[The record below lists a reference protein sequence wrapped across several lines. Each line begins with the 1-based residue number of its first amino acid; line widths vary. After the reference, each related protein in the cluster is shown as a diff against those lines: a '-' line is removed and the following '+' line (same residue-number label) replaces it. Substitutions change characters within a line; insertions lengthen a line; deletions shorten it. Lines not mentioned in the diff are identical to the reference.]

1 MPGEIPTSIL
11 ETFPPQAV
19 PAGSA
24 SEGLARDRSL
34 VVIGGSCV
42 AISVLVVLARLIGVL
57 PSSVATIVV
66 IVAIAVGLRV
76 VLRLSARS
84 ASSPAR
90 AKVMTLVSTVG
101 LGISV
106 VTILAALPVTTRVG
120 GVGPFLSDLLAYGW
134 TLGALTIAA
143 GPVRTL
149 NWRAVV
155 GTGLTGYLA
164 LTALA
169 RALGR
174 PVVSSLGAG
183 SVLATS
189 VWVPLTELLSQL
201 LPAIVLVVLVMRGR
215 ARRMSA
221 LDLMLIGAWSGA
233 GFALYEDTQFGRGG
247 VHWSAGVPFSL
258 LFPSESASHGG
269 TSMLIAG
276 HAVWAGLAGLSLGVA
291 ILYRKRFK
299 NAWLVAPIGV
309 GVVLL
314 EHAAVNGLS
323 AVTSGGSTPLL
334 EKLVVVLTL
343 GGWLTSLLLVA
354 GVAFFLWVEWRAVK
368 PSPRPTDWWPLRPSD
383 AMSRA
388 RQLATAQV
396 ARDEKASL

>member
-1 MPGEIPTSIL
+1 
-11 ETFPPQAV
+11 
-19 PAGSA
+19 
-24 SEGLARDRSL
+24 L
-34 VVIGGSCV
+34 VVVGGTCV

-57 PSSVATIVV
+57 PSSVATLMV
-66 IVAIAVGLRV
+66 IVAVAVGMRV
-76 VLRLSARS
+76 ALRLFARS

-90 AKVMTLVSTVG
+90 AKVIALVSTVG

-120 GVGPFLSDLLAYGW
+120 GVGPFLSDLFAYGW

-174 PVVSSLGAG
+174 PVVSSLGDG
-183 SVLATS
+183 SILATS

-201 LPAIVLVVLVMRGR
+201 VPAIVILALVLRGR
-215 ARRMSA
+215 APRMSA
-221 LDLMLIGAWSGA
+221 LDLVLIAAWSGA

-247 VHWSAGVPFSL
+247 VHWGAGVPFSL

-276 HAVWAGLAGLSLGVA
+276 HAVWAGLAGLSVGVA
-291 ILYRKRFK
+291 VLYRKRFK
-299 NAWLVAPIGV
+299 NAWLAAPIGV

-343 GGWLTSLLLVA
+343 GGWLTSILLVA
-354 GVAFFLWVEWRAVK
+354 GTGFFLWVEWRAVR
-368 PSPRPTDWWPLRPSD
+368 PSSRPTDWWPLRPAD
-383 AMSRA
+383 AVSRA
-388 RQLATAQV
+388 QRLATAQ
-396 ARDEKASL
+396 APRDEKVSP